1 MGYRRS
7 KSGSSVP
14 GFQELVSQDLK
25 TGKYRPVYLF
35 AGDDPLRMKGVV
47 EKIRKDTL
55 GDAGSAFNFHT
66 LHGDQIGV
74 ERIIQQALALPM
86 MGKVQLIWVKNADL
100 CLGTV
105 DSQAAL
111 EKYILNPVVETILVL
126 TSSKADKRLKWVKA
140 CVSGGY
146 FFDFSPPEGEALV
159 QWVLKAASREG
170 LKMGRQEAE
179 ILCDL
184 VGNDLLGLKNE
195 ISKLALF
202 ADQRGGSL
210 SAEELNRIIMDQA
223 ELQGFDI
230 TNDLEP
236 GKSKQVLKT
245 WFRLA
250 EWGKS
255 AYEISPLMLSRIRK
269 GAMLSSCR
277 SQGLSDKEIAS
288 LTGASPWGFRFL
300 DPMIRGLGSRGIV
313 QAMQTSLECD
323 RKLKSSPMNPNIIIE
338 KTIMQLCKKNSN
350 G

>member
-1 MGYRRS
+1 VGYRRG

-14 GFQELVSQDLK
+14 GFQDLVNQDLK
-25 TGKYRPVYLF
+25 TGNYRMVYLF
-35 AGDDPLRMKGVV
+35 AGDDPLRMSGVV

-55 GDAGSAFNFHT
+55 GEAGSAFNFHK

-86 MGKVQLIWVKNADL
+86 MGKVQLIWVKNVDL
-100 CLGTV
+100 CLGAQ

-111 EKYILNPVVETILVL
+111 EKYLAKPVPETILIM
-126 TSSKADKRLKWVKA
+126 TTNKADKRLKWVKA
-140 CVSGGY
+140 CVAGGY
-146 FFDFSPPEGEALV
+146 FFDFSPPEGEALL
-159 QWVLKAASREG
+159 QWVKKAAVREG
-170 LKMGRQEAE
+170 LSLGRREAE

-195 ISKLALF
+195 IAKLALY

-210 SAEELNRIIMDQA
+210 SPEELSRIIMDQA

-230 TNDLEP
+230 TNELEP
-236 GKSKQVLKT
+236 GKAKEVLKT

-255 AYEISPLMLSRIRK
+255 AYEISPLLLSRIRK
-269 GAMLSSCR
+269 GAMLSVCR
-277 SQGLSDKEIAS
+277 SQGMSDKEIAS

-300 DPMIRGLGSRGIV
+300 DPMIRGLGSKGITR
-313 QAMQTSLECD
+313 AMRTSLDCD
-323 RKLKSSPMNPNIIIE
+323 IKLKSSPVNPDIIIE
-338 KTIMQLCKKNSN
+338 KTIMELCRKNN
-350 G
+350 TR

>member
-14 GFQELVSQDLK
+14 GFQELVNQDLK
-25 TGKYRPVYLF
+25 TGNFRPVYLL
-35 AGDDPLRMKGVV
+35 AGDDPLRMTGVV
-47 EKIRKDTL
+47 EKIRKETL

-74 ERIIQQALALPM
+74 ERIVQQSLALPM

-100 CLGTV
+100 CLGTQ

-111 EKYILNPVVETILVL
+111 EKYISNPVPETILVL
-126 TSSKADKRLKWVKA
+126 TTSKADKRLKWVKA
-140 CVSGGY
+140 CISSGY

-159 QWVLKAASREG
+159 QWVLKSAGREG
-170 LKMGRQEAE
+170 LKLGRQEAE

-202 ADQRGGSL
+202 ADQRGGNL

-230 TNDLEP
+230 TNELEP
-236 GKSKQVLKT
+236 GKSRQVLKT
-245 WFRLA
+245 WFRLS

-269 GAMLSSCR
+269 GAMLSVCR
-277 SQGLSDKEIAS
+277 GQGMSDKEIAS

-300 DPMIRGLGSRGIV
+300 DPMIRGLGSHGIGK
-313 QAMQTSLECD
+313 AMITSLECD
-323 RKLKSSPMNPNIIIE
+323 RKLKSSPMNPDIIIE
-338 KTIMQLCKKNSN
+338 KTIMELCKKN
-350 G
+350 